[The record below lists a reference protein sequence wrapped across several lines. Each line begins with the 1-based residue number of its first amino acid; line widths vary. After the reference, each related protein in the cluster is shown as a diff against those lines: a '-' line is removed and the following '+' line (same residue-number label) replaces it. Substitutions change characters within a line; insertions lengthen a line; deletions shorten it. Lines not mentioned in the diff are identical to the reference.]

1 VLPSEDSEPR
11 AHKDTT
17 VAPAADVA
25 RCTTADYPRRMRPAA
40 VLAPLLALLLPAV
53 AVSGPAAPAARPAEK
68 APTPFAYPGDAQA
81 ARGPAFL
88 RLVETGRK
96 RTPGTIEVDY
106 RLEGGGFP
114 RGKVYR
120 LWQMSLGG
128 PPEALC
134 DALVADSTGALVP
147 DAAAAVN
154 ETSLC
159 PEFAGIE
166 LGAYEYLPGEPYRVA
181 IISTD
186 DSVRAVATA
195 FPHPIVGEDGPHRLL
210 LEMTSADRRSF
221 TLWGTGFSRD
231 AGLRTRLTTGG
242 ETFTGGAFSDSSG
255 VVRIVLNAPEGAPG
269 GVVTYE
275 VEGAAGRPKVTYA
288 WGRTR

>member
-1 VLPSEDSEPR
+1 MGDY
-11 AHKDTT
+11 
-17 VAPAADVA
+17 A
-25 RCTTADYPRRMRPAA
+25 RWMRPALRL
-40 VLAPLLALLLPAV
+40 VPLLALLLPSV
-53 AVSGPAAPAARPAEK
+53 AVPAAPPAAAPASRAAEAK
-68 APTPFAYPGDAQA
+68 APTPFPYPGDAA
-81 ARGPAFL
+81 ASRGPASL

-96 RTPGTIEVDY
+96 RTPGTVEVDY

-120 LWQMSLGG
+120 LWQMGLGG

-134 DALVADSTGALVP
+134 GALVADSTGALVP

-154 ETSLC
+154 ESSLC
-159 PEFAGIE
+159 PEFAAIE

-195 FPHPIVGEDGPHRLL
+195 FPHPIAAEDGPHRLL

-221 TLWGTGFSRD
+221 TLWGTGFGRD

-242 ETFTGGAFSDSSG
+242 ETFTGGAFSDTAG

-275 VEGAAGRPKVTYA
+275 VEGAQGRPKVTYA
-288 WGRTR
+288 WGRGR

>member
-1 VLPSEDSEPR
+1 
-11 AHKDTT
+11 
-17 VAPAADVA
+17 
-25 RCTTADYPRRMRPAA
+25 MRPTVFA
-40 VLAPLLALLLPAV
+40 APLLALLFAV
-53 AVSGPAAPAARPAEK
+53 AAAAGPSAPSAPSVPSAPAAAKTPV
-68 APTPFAYPGDAQA
+68 PFAYPGDAA
-81 ARGPAFL
+81 ARKGPAFL
-88 RLVETGRK
+88 HLVETGRR
-96 RTPGTIEVDY
+96 RTPGTIEVNY

-120 LWQMSLGG
+120 LWQMSLDG

-134 DALVADSTGALVP
+134 GALVADSTGSLVP
-147 DAAAAVN
+147 DAAAAAN
-154 ETSLC
+154 ESSLC

-166 LGAYEYLPGEPYRVA
+166 LGAFEYLPGEPYRVA

-195 FPHPIVGEDGPHRLL
+195 FPHPILGEDGPHRLL

-221 TLWGTGFSRD
+221 TLWGTGFGRD
-231 AGLRTRLTTGG
+231 AGLSTRLTTGG
-242 ETFTGGAFSDSSG
+242 ETFSGAAFSDSGG

-275 VEGAAGRPKVTYA
+275 VVGAAGRPKLTYA